1 LLRYTKSTL
10 DSIRNLTELARVK
23 LGDREF
29 GELFYRSVTK
39 DIGEA
44 DLLLEGFLKYL
55 VVNTPLKKK
64 DTIHRMIEEA
74 LEKYQVQLES
84 KRIKLSKN
92 FEKDLPETIV
102 PDEPLR
108 YILNSILQYGVNSLT
123 PNGDM
128 EFLTKSFILQG
139 EMGAG
144 QPVLKKDM
152 RTIEIK
158 VFFTGYKKPSEP
170 FEESRIFHE
179 EEQLNLILRLVK
191 EVVRKHRGIM
201 EFETDEEKGKT
212 FILLRFPSERREIVH
227 YQPID
232 QFYESK

>member
-1 LLRYTKSTL
+1 
-10 DSIRNLTELARVK
+10 LTELARVK
-23 LGDREF
+23 LSDREF

-39 DIGEA
+39 DIGKA

-123 PNGDM
+123 PDGYLG
-128 EFLTKSFILQG
+128 FLTKSYLLKEAEDLSQT
-139 EMGAG
+139 
-144 QPVLKKDM
+144 VLRKDGKY
-152 RTIEIK
+152 IEIQM
-158 VFFTGYKKPSEP
+158 FFTGYRKPKEP
-170 FEESRIFHE
+170 FEGSPIFHE
-179 EEQLNLILRLVK
+179 EEPLDLILRLVK
-191 EVVRKHRGIM
+191 EVVRKNRGIM
-201 EFETDEEKGKT
+201 KFETDEEKGKT

>member
-1 LLRYTKSTL
+1 LTIELLHDTKRAL

-23 LGDREF
+23 FSDQEF
-29 GELFYRSVTK
+29 GDFFYRSVTK
-39 DIGEA
+39 DIGETNF
-44 DLLLEGFLKYL
+44 LLEVFSQYL
-55 VVNTPLKKK
+55 SINTPLKKK
-64 DTIHRMIEEA
+64 DTVHKLIEEV
-74 LEKYQVQLES
+74 LKKYHVQLKE
-84 KRIKLSKN
+84 RGIKLSKK

-108 YILNSILQYGVNSLT
+108 YILNSILQYGVKSVT

-128 EFLTKSFILQG
+128 EFLTKSFILRG

-201 EFETDEEKGKT
+201 EFETDKKKEKAL
-212 FILLRFPSERREIVH
+212 ICIRFPAERREVVY
-227 YQPID
+227 YQPR
-232 QFYESK
+232 EE